1 MQLLYTC
8 CIPILS
14 YASAVKVYSSRQMQ
28 DCNTTVNDALRLIF
42 GFNRWESVRAL
53 RVSFGYKSLVDLFA
67 IAKRKFENSLSS
79 HRNPVISHLSRF
91 IEAERE

>member
-28 DCNTTVNDALRLIF
+28 DCNTAIDDALRLVF
-42 GFNRWESVRAL
+42 GFNRWESVRLL
-53 RVSFGYKSLVDLFA
+53 RESFGSKSLVEIFA
-67 IAKRKFENSLSS
+67 MTKLEFDNSL
-79 HRNPVISHLSRF
+79 
-91 IEAERE
+91 